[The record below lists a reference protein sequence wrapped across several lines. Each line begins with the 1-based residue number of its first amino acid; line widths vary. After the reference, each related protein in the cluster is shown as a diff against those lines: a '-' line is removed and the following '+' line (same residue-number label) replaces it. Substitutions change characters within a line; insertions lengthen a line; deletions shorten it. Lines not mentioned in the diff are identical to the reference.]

1 MIFYRSYTFILLQ
14 FFNVC
19 DIFFK
24 TRVIFAIEIIEFD
37 TRNLFIVFLHEYIS
51 NYIDYPR
58 SYFFLF
64 FYIPSLNAYFW
75 KICFDKFLF
84 SPCWNVTVKIN
95 VSANIWNDRWNAY
108 IDKGLEYLQILLKLQ
123 ITIFLRFLFACS
135 NFKII

>member
-58 SYFFLF
+58 SYFSYF
-64 FYIPSLNAYFW
+64 FTSHHLMHISERYVSTNFYFHH
-75 KICFDKFLF
+75 
-84 SPCWNVTVKIN
+84 V
-95 VSANIWNDRWNAY
+95 
-108 IDKGLEYLQILLKLQ
+108 EM
-123 ITIFLRFLFACS
+123 
-135 NFKII
+135 